1 MMIHIKN
8 YGAPKIAAELRKSGE
23 TITEKTVGNYM
34 RQMGIKAQ
42 WIKPY
47 TQTTIDSDLSQKL
60 KNILNENLIQNIQML
75 YGAQISLIFGHV

>member
-1 MMIHIKN
+1 
-8 YGAPKIAAELRKSGE
+8 
-23 TITEKTVGNYM
+23 M

-60 KNILNENLIQNIQML
+60 KNYFERKTLIQNIQML
-75 YGAQISLIFGHV
+75 YGAQISLIFGHMKDLYILPVLWIYIPEKSFPGY

>member
-1 MMIHIKN
+1 
-8 YGAPKIAAELRKSGE
+8 
-23 TITEKTVGNYM
+23 
-34 RQMGIKAQ
+34 MGIKAQ

-75 YGAQISLIFGHV
+75 YGAQISLIFGHMKDLYILPVLWIYIPEKSFPGY